1 MIYAVDKIFRIFS
14 THLRTPQKKKVK
26 IGEGRHINGK
36 NRLQNKLVHICAVSK
51 EISESKSTHHCKL
64 KHIHTAPKSK
74 RGRK

>member
-1 MIYAVDKIFRIFS
+1 MRLIRFFVFFQPIYA
-14 THLRTPQKKKVK
+14 PPPPKKKVK

>member
-1 MIYAVDKIFRIFS
+1 MRLIRFFVFFQPIYA
-14 THLRTPQKKKVK
+14 PQKKKKKVK

-36 NRLQNKLVHICAVSK
+36 NRLQSKLVHICAVSK
-51 EISESKSTHHCKL
+51 EISESKSTHHCKV

>member
-1 MIYAVDKIFRIFS
+1 MRLIRFFVFFQPIYAP
-14 THLRTPQKKKVK
+14 PQKKKVK